1 MSTASRRPNWLFV
14 DMDSFFAAAEQH
26 LRPAL
31 RGRPVAVIPVASEW
45 SCVIAASVQAKR
57 HGVRTG
63 TPVRDARRLCPK
75 IELVLSRPATY
86 VRLHNAVASAIE
98 SVVPIEKA
106 YSVDE
111 WSVRLV
117 GGERDWGRALELG
130 RAIKASVGGRFS
142 EALTCSVG
150 VGPTRLLAKV
160 ACELDKPDG
169 LLALPAD
176 DVPARLGALDV
187 RELPGIAQ
195 GMGRRL
201 GRHGVRTVGELW
213 GLGYQEAVAIWGS
226 VVGGRY
232 WNGLHGVDEPEAR
245 TRRHSMS
252 HANVLEP
259 RLRTDGGARRMLVRL
274 VTRLGGRL
282 RREGYLAS
290 ELGIE
295 VRYADGRRLAASGT
309 LPQVQDTPTLLAC
322 LYGLWEGRGDR
333 QGTPRQV
340 GAVVGG
346 LVLASQT
353 PAMLFGRERANAG
366 LSRAMDL
373 AVGRWGPQSLYFGSM
388 HGCSH
393 HMDEKIA
400 FGRVP
405 QG

>member
-1 MSTASRRPNWLFV
+1 VPHDRGLQGHSDADVGMHAVTDAIYGAMAEGDIGRHFPPSDPQWKGAESHSFLRHAVDLALTKGFFINNIDVTLVCERPKVGPHARAMQSLSGQSATPVLEIDDRVVAGSTA
-14 DMDSFFAAAEQH
+14 
-26 LRPAL
+26 
-31 RGRPVAVIPVASEW
+31 I
-45 SCVIAASVQAKR
+45 
-57 HGVRTG
+57 
-63 TPVRDARRLCPK
+63 
-75 IELVLSRPATY
+75 
-86 VRLHNAVASAIE
+86 
-98 SVVPIEKA
+98 
-106 YSVDE
+106 
-111 WSVRLV
+111 
-117 GGERDWGRALELG
+117 
-130 RAIKASVGGRFS
+130 
-142 EALTCSVG
+142 
-150 VGPTRLLAKV
+150 
-160 ACELDKPDG
+160 
-169 LLALPAD
+169 LLALDELAPDRPLFPA
-176 DVPARLGALDV
+176 
-187 RELPGIAQ
+187 
-195 GMGRRL
+195 
-201 GRHGVRTVGELW
+201 
-213 GLGYQEAVAIWGS
+213 
-226 VVGGRY
+226 
-232 WNGLHGVDEPEAR
+232 EPEAR
-245 TRRHSMS
+245 TRKHSMS

-333 QGTPRQV
+333 RGTPRQV